1 MMASSNLY
9 VSRYIKLNGVD
20 LRYLDW
26 GSEGK
31 PQLICLHGNAGQA
44 HIWDE
49 FAERLSEDY
58 HVYALDQRGH
68 GESSWATD
76 GYHRNNYVSDLTAFI
91 NAMAIEKV
99 VLVGLS
105 MGGWNSLLYAESNP
119 KKVNRFI
126 MVDIA
131 PEGSPEL
138 GEQRKNWRPAP
149 LDFYTLMDALNWA
162 KENDPWAT
170 EKRRQKDVANRI
182 RQHPDGMW
190 RWKCDPA
197 ITTYHLPD
205 NIEPEYIQRY
215 WTAVENVDC
224 PFLEVRGKE
233 SITVGD
239 ETIRKMEKSNKLFSS
254 VDVHGA
260 GHVVTVDKPAEFI
273 EATKEFLAI

>member
-31 PQLICLHGNAGQA
+31 PSLICLHGNSGQA

-49 FAERLSEDY
+49 FAERMSEDY
-58 HVYALDQRGH
+58 YVYALDQRGH
-68 GESSWATD
+68 GESSWAPD

-91 NAMAIEKV
+91 DAMAIEKV

-105 MGGWNSLLYAESNP
+105 MGGWNSLLYAEANP
-119 KKVNRFI
+119 KKVDRFI

-149 LDFYTLMDALNWA
+149 LDFYTLAEALSWA

-170 EKRRQKDVANRI
+170 ERRRQKDIANRI
-182 RQHPDGMW
+182 RQYPDGRW